1 MVERHEL
8 TRLGVR
14 RRDDATL
21 ATRRARG
28 EARNRSF
35 SIDER
40 RSRRLTS
47 SSRCERA
54 KMSNDP
60 RAWRDVEP
68 TTVGVAA
75 RALAERRR
83 ARERA
88 VNDGG
93 AGVSRGRSA
102 RARGG
107 AGTLEDPLGFG
118 DVDARASVERA
129 VELVETSTSFGIR
142 GKDAD
147 EDVRAYRRR
156 VRDALT
162 VSSASFDGKLFL
174 AAAHGERSANELR
187 DALRRM
193 EAMGTS
199 DARARKEFV
208 AEHLP
213 TLLACLDAMEDARNL
228 LRKGREE
235 HGEFGVTAELESRL
249 SRAAKSARESLREVF
264 ELEERREKILR
275 VLKTFERHEDV
286 FGIPGAI
293 REALAR
299 GDYVDAANRC
309 SRAHLSF
316 AGQNSKVLNAILAE
330 IEGDVANAVERLF
343 ERLYVGE
350 LDDVEAEMTVS
361 ALQTLKSCRRSTSN
375 DVDSGDATK
384 IYFDRLVHHACECLT
399 TSASAED
406 VDVDALSREYRAS
419 FVRVWRFATLTD
431 SVNTSHARD
440 ALDKIQSLYIDVI
453 KVQFETAVNG
463 RVDAKARRHYDAL
476 MDKCA
481 KMSRVGFALSNTYDV
496 LRTRLEIQAD
506 FLGGLQQQCT
516 RYSVSLRVH
525 LEQALKSASKPPSDA
540 DADESATSAF
550 FAEDARAVFECASHY
565 WYNDSF
571 TTWMKR
577 AGARD
582 FDALVDSFYG
592 IVCALVEHR
601 LTVCGDALFAM
612 RSVLH
617 LDAEFRAFCDA
628 RLGAT
633 DGRPKRVSLENELVK
648 SARTLQATFI
658 DEKLATLV
666 VDVRAW
672 LFASSAD
679 VDVSDECVHVI
690 HRCRDIF
697 DATDVISLDISR
709 VITHRVIDVTRDE
722 FTKALARVRPVAG
735 RLRLEFEFVKL
746 ALDSRLTQI
755 ARDGADRLIELAT
768 RLRPDDDPL
777 LRARRLQ
784 ACLRRSAE
792 LLRRLET

>member
-1 MVERHEL
+1 
-8 TRLGVR
+8 
-14 RRDDATL
+14 
-21 ATRRARG
+21 
-28 EARNRSF
+28 
-35 SIDER
+35 
-40 RSRRLTS
+40 
-47 SSRCERA
+47 
-54 KMSNDP
+54 MSNDP

-129 VELVETSTSFGIR
+129 IELVETSTSFGIR

-162 VSSASFDGKLFL
+162 VSSATFDGKLFL

-299 GDYVDAANRC
+299 GDYVDAANRY

-330 IEGDVANAVERLF
+330 IEGDVANAIERLF

-431 SVNTSHARD
+431 SVNTSHTRD

-463 RVDAKARRHYDAL
+463 RVDAKARRHYDEL

-481 KMSRVGFALSNTYDV
+481 KMSRVGFALSHTYDV

-571 TTWMKR
+571 TTWMRR

-601 LTVCGDALFAM
+601 LTVGGDALFAM

-628 RLGAT
+628 HLRAT
-633 DGRPKRVSLENELVK
+633 DGRSPKRVSLENELVK

-709 VITHRVIDVTRDE
+709 VITHRVINVTRDE

-784 ACLRRSAE
+784 ACLRGRAE

>member
-1 MVERHEL
+1 
-8 TRLGVR
+8 
-14 RRDDATL
+14 
-21 ATRRARG
+21 
-28 EARNRSF
+28 
-35 SIDER
+35 
-40 RSRRLTS
+40 
-47 SSRCERA
+47 
-54 KMSNDP
+54 MSNDP

-107 AGTLEDPLGFG
+107 AGTLADPLGFG

-162 VSSASFDGKLFL
+162 VSSAKFDGKLFL

-299 GDYVDAANRC
+299 GDYVDAANRY

-316 AGQNSKVLNAILAE
+316 AGQNSKVLNAILVE
-330 IEGDVANAVERLF
+330 IEGDFANAIERLF

-431 SVNTSHARD
+431 SVNTSHTRD

-463 RVDAKARRHYDAL
+463 QVDAKARRHYEEL

-481 KMSRVGFALSNTYDV
+481 KMSRVGFALSHTYDV

-571 TTWMKR
+571 TTWMR
-577 AGARD
+577 RVGARD

-601 LTVCGDALFAM
+601 LTVGGDALFAM

-628 RLGAT
+628 RLRAT
-633 DGRPKRVSLENELVK
+633 DGRSPKRVSLENKLVK

-709 VITHRVIDVTRDE
+709 VITHRVINVTRDE

-784 ACLRRSAE
+784 ACLRRRAE

>member
-1 MVERHEL
+1 M
-8 TRLGVR
+8 
-14 RRDDATL
+14 TL
-21 ATRRARG
+21 DG
-28 EARNRSF
+28 
-35 SIDER
+35 
-40 RSRRLTS
+40 
-47 SSRCERA
+47 
-54 KMSNDP
+54 NDPP
-60 RAWRDVEP
+60 RAWCDVDRRV
-68 TTVGVAA
+68 VGVAA

-83 ARERA
+83 ERERVA
-88 VNDGG
+88 NDGG
-93 AGVSRGRSA
+93 ARVSRGRDA
-102 RARGG
+102 RAGGG

-129 VELVETSTSFGIR
+129 VGLVEASTSFSVR
-142 GKDAD
+142 GKEPH

-162 VSSASFDGKLFL
+162 VSSASFDAKLFL
-174 AAAHGERSANELR
+174 AAAHGGRSTKELR

-275 VLKTFERHEDV
+275 VLKAFERHEDV

-293 REALAR
+293 REALTR
-299 GDYVDAANRC
+299 GDYVDASNRY

-316 AGQNSKVLNAILAE
+316 AGQNSKVLDAVLDE
-330 IEGDVANAVERLF
+330 IERDVTSAVERLF

-350 LDDVEAEMTVS
+350 LDDAEAERTVS

-375 DVDSGDATK
+375 DGDSGDATK
-384 IYFDRLVHHACECLT
+384 IYVERLAYHACECLT
-399 TSASAED
+399 TSASSED

-431 SVNTSHARD
+431 TVNTSHTRD
-440 ALDKIQSLYIDVI
+440 ALDKIQSLYLDVI
-453 KVQFETAVNG
+453 KTQFETAVSG

-476 MDKCA
+476 MEKCA
-481 KMSRVGFALSNTYDV
+481 KMSRVGFALSHTYDV
-496 LRTRLEIQAD
+496 LRTRLGIQSD

-525 LEQALKSASKPPSDA
+525 LEQALKSASRSPSEAA
-540 DADESATSAF
+540 DVASATSAF
-550 FAEDARAVFECASHY
+550 FAEDARAVFERASAY
-565 WYNDSF
+565 WYNDSL
-571 TTWMKR
+571 TPWMTE

-582 FDALVDSFYG
+582 FNALVDSFYG
-592 IVCALVEHR
+592 VVCALIELR
-601 LTVCGDALFAM
+601 LTVDGDALFAM

-633 DGRPKRVSLENELVK
+633 DCRSPKRVSLQNELIK
-648 SARTLQATFI
+648 SVRTLQATFI

-666 VDVRAW
+666 VAARAW
-672 LFASSAD
+672 LFASSVD
-679 VDVSDECVHVI
+679 VDVCDECVDVI
-690 HRCRDIF
+690 DRCRDIF
-697 DATDVISLDISR
+697 DATDVINLDISR
-709 VITHRVIDVTRDE
+709 VITHRLIDAARDE
-722 FTKALARVRPVAG
+722 FTKALARLRPVAG

-746 ALDSRLTQI
+746 ALDSRLTPP

-768 RLRPDDDPL
+768 RLCPDDDAL

-784 ACLRRSAE
+784 ESLRRRAE
-792 LLRRLET
+792 LLRRLES